1 LARASKGI
9 KQQEAKMA
17 VLRHTYTPATIA
29 DALIARWQQVPPA
42 IAGDCLNRDNCMNGR
57 IAPISAGLTLTGVAR
72 TVTPMAGDNAAIH
85 VMLAL
90 ADPGDIIVVAGGG
103 NLDIALMGGLMIEA
117 AKARGIGGVIVDGAV
132 RDLAE
137 LRASGVPVF
146 AAGACPRGPHKGF
159 GGRIDGAA
167 ACGDVAVHA
176 GDLILGDDDGVAVV
190 PQAQISSLI
199 DACEAKMAAEEK
211 DLVKIRS
218 GVTTVEL
225 QGLEIPKAF

>member
-1 LARASKGI
+1 
-9 KQQEAKMA
+9 MA

-167 ACGDVAVHA
+167 ACGDVKAILDSVRGLKQCAAARSSGATAA
-176 GDLILGDDDGVAVV
+176 GQGPPRPVFAPGGPPGAAARPPPLWILWG
-190 PQAQISSLI
+190 PFFTFTRTL
-199 DACEAKMAAEEK
+199 
-211 DLVKIRS
+211 
-218 GVTTVEL
+218 
-225 QGLEIPKAF
+225 